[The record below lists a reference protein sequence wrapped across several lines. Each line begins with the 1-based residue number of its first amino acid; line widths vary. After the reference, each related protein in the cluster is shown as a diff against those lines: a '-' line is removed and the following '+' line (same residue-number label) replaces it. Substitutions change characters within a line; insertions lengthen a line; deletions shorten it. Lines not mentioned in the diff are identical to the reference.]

1 MCFVYHSYP
10 PPEFTRLKKKL
21 RQVISTAP
29 PSPSPGGLQDAP
41 GFRISGSPFPRVP
54 GQTESY
60 RNAAPKPPA
69 SSFPAPEGRE
79 KGRVR
84 LRRSRA
90 VKLPEIACLFF
101 FPGTFRMPAE
111 GYGRVRSAVSPP
123 PQWVPL
129 PGSPLRQGGED
140 HSLFLKTRTGKKRT
154 TGTGSCRL
162 PGQHF
167 QAGSFI
173 RPFLYFFTLAAHY
186 NPAAIPGSFRK
197 RDAGGC
203 CSCVRRHHRNA
214 A

>member
-1 MCFVYHSYP
+1 M
-10 PPEFTRLKKKL
+10 
-21 RQVISTAP
+21 ISTAP

-41 GFRISGSPFPRVP
+41 GFRVSGSPFPRVP

-60 RNAAPKPPA
+60 RNAAPKPPRVKFSGPGRQRKGA
-69 SSFPAPEGRE
+69 CTPAAQSGGKAARNCMPVFLPRYVPDAG
-79 KGRVR
+79 GR
-84 LRRSRA
+84 LR
-90 VKLPEIACLFF
+90 
-101 FPGTFRMPAE
+101 PGTFCRQPTAPMGPAA
-111 GYGRVRSAVSPP
+111 RQSSPP
-123 PQWVPL
+123 GRRGPL
-129 PGSPLRQGGED
+129 T
-140 HSLFLKTRTGKKRT
+140 FLKTRTGKKQT

-173 RPFLYFFTLAAHY
+173 RPFLYFSTLAAHY